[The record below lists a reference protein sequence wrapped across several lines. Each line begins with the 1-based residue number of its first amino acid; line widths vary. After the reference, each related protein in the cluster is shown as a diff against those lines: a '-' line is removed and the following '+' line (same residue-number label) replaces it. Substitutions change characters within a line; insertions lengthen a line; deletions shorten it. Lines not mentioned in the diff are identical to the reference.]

1 MSILAIM
8 QINRWLYQS
17 SSPFAAT
24 CREKEKYPFIATNN
38 WIVLAVQWPVKY
50 FFAPNFPIFRKS
62 CGEEEDG
69 ENRQMQSALLFK
81 QTQKISVA
89 IMNDIF
95 QPRAVSY
102 NLTLFQMG
110 FFGAAHGWRGGGGG
124 RGAIRPPP

>member
-1 MSILAIM
+1 
-8 QINRWLYQS
+8 
-17 SSPFAAT
+17 
-24 CREKEKYPFIATNN
+24 
-38 WIVLAVQWPVKY
+38 
-50 FFAPNFPIFRKS
+50 
-62 CGEEEDG
+62 
-69 ENRQMQSALLFK
+69 MQSALLFK

-124 RGAIRPPP
+124 GGQKGPLPKI